1 MTTSWGRNGLA
12 AAALAAMSGC
22 ASVDESSPAAWRIE
36 PLMRVTQ
43 SVASGHAYYLTGR
56 YYDGMHDWP
65 RAVDAY
71 RKAVAADARHVEAN
85 NALGVALARLGRY
98 DVAEAALRNA
108 LILDPSRAH
117 LRSNLGYVLLLAGR
131 AAEAVAELNAAV
143 ALDPADT
150 VAHSNLREATAL
162 MAGAPPAPGP
172 TVATPR
178 AVATPASVE
187 RPVPPLAAAGKETLI
202 SEPTVSAW
210 PLSDAP
216 GNTARVAAASPTK
229 VTPAEPI
236 PAAVDPIPPVRLEL
250 SNGNGVTGA
259 AARMREWLATQGVAT
274 RYLTN
279 RQPYDQRRTVI
290 EYRSGNEAA
299 ARRLAQVLPF
309 PVETVVASRLRAD
322 LRVVLGHDWKPFASC
337 FEPRGACPTVATV
350 VAANDAAA
358 EAHQA
363 SGSER

>member
-22 ASVDESSPAAWRIE
+22 ASVDESSPATWRIE

-43 SVASGHAYYLTGR
+43 SIASGHAYYLTGR
-56 YYDGMHDWP
+56 YYDGMQDWP
-65 RAVDAY
+65 RAIDAY
-71 RKAVAADARHVEAN
+71 RKAVVADARHVEAN

-98 DVAEAALRNA
+98 DAAEAALRNA
-108 LILDPSRAH
+108 LMLDPSRAH
-117 LRSNLGYVLLLAGR
+117 LRSNLGYVLLLSGR
-131 AAEAVAELNAAV
+131 AAEAVAELDAAV
-143 ALDPADT
+143 ALDPGDT
-150 VAHSNLREATAL
+150 IARTNLREANAL

-172 TVATPR
+172 AVATPR
-178 AVATPASVE
+178 EVAASASVE
-187 RPVPPLAAAGKETLI
+187 RPAPPLAASGTSTLI

-216 GNTARVAAASPTK
+216 GDDRVAAAVRTA

-236 PAAVDPIPPVRLEL
+236 PAAVEPIPPVRLEL

-279 RQPYDQRRTVI
+279 RQPYNQRHTMI

-299 ARRLAQVLPF
+299 ARRMAQLLPF

-322 LRVVLGHDWKPFASC
+322 LRVVLGHDWKQFASC
-337 FEPRGACPTVATV
+337 FEARGACLPVGAV
-350 VAANDAAA
+350 IAANDAAA
-358 EAHQA
+358 EPDQA